1 MYKQYNQPTK
11 VIKYVKQKKKI
22 QMERHSLLL
31 LSVLFFSFSLGIT
44 SIDPGKFLQCLKLQS
59 KTGFIPVYTSTSSR
73 FSSIWQSTVHNIRFI
88 TSATLKPEFIILP
101 SNESHVQASVICS
114 KQHGILMKI
123 RSGGHDYEGLS
134 SISDVPFLILDLSNL
149 RAISVDAENKT
160 AWVQSGAL
168 LGELYYRIAEKSK
181 TLAFPAGVCP
191 TVGAGGS
198 FSGGGYG
205 TLLRKYGLAADSV
218 IDAQIVDVNGR
229 ILDRVSMGEDLF
241 WAIRGGAPGSF
252 GVVLSW
258 KIRLVDVPPTVTV
271 FRIEKMLRDNPGFTS
286 LVHRWQEVARN
297 LPQELLIRAAIAP
310 VGTEERRTIKASF
323 ISLFLG
329 DSKKLSTVMKQGF
342 PELGLES
349 KDCTEMSWIRSVLWY
364 AGMPDNGTLN
374 DLLNRTQSKRF
385 AKGKSDYVKTPIPV
399 VGLEG
404 AWKLL
409 MKEVRPVM
417 TMHPFGG
424 RMDEIAET
432 EIPYPHRNGTL
443 FQIQYLTI
451 WTEQGSEE
459 SERHINWMRK
469 YYEYMAT
476 YVSKAP
482 REAYIGY
489 RDIDLGVSKNGTANS
504 LQGSAWG
511 SKYFKSNYKRLVQ
524 VKRKVDPENFF
535 RNEQSIPSN

>member
-1 MYKQYNQPTK
+1 MVLVVTLPPPTTRFRREKPLGRPFAKTKGIKNRKKDKVGYHEQTHSWKCRQPVEDPFAKKRAEKQQHAEKNRKNRLQNLKQAAK
-11 VIKYVKQKKKI
+11 VAA
-22 QMERHSLLL
+22 
-31 LSVLFFSFSLGIT
+31 FPSFSLGIT

-160 AWVQSGAL
+160 AWVQS
-168 LGELYYRIAEKSK
+168 
-181 TLAFPAGVCP
+181 
-191 TVGAGGS
+191 
-198 FSGGGYG
+198 
-205 TLLRKYGLAADSV
+205 
-218 IDAQIVDVNGR
+218 
-229 ILDRVSMGEDLF
+229 
-241 WAIRGGAPGSF
+241 
-252 GVVLSW
+252 
-258 KIRLVDVPPTVTV
+258 
-271 FRIEKMLRDNPGFTS
+271 
-286 LVHRWQEVARN
+286 VHRWQEVARN

>member
-1 MYKQYNQPTK
+1 
-11 VIKYVKQKKKI
+11 
-22 QMERHSLLL
+22 MERYSVLLI
-31 LSVLFFSFSLGIT
+31 SVLFFSFSLGTT
-44 SIDPGKFLQCLKLQS
+44 SVDPGKFLQCLKLQS
-59 KTGFIPVYTSTSSR
+59 KAGSVPVYTPTSSR
-73 FSSIWQSTVHNIRFI
+73 FSQIWQTTVHNIRFI

-101 SNESHVQASVICS
+101 SNETHVQASVICS

-149 RAISVDAENKT
+149 RSISVDAENKT

-205 TLLRKYGLAADSV
+205 TLLRKYGLAADNV

-229 ILDRVSMGEDLF
+229 ILDRESSGEDLF
-241 WAIRGGAPGSF
+241 WAIRGGSPGSF

-258 KIRLVDVPPTVTV
+258 KIRLVDVPQTVHV
-271 FRIEKMLRDNPGFTS
+271 FRIEKMLRDDPDFTS
-286 LVHRWQEVARN
+286 LVHRWQEVAHN
-297 LPQELLIRAAIAP
+297 LPQELLIRTAIAP

-329 DSKKLSTVMKQGF
+329 DSKKLLTVMKQGF

-349 KDCTEMSWIRSVLWY
+349 KDCTEMSWIRSVLW
-364 AGMPDNGTLN
+364 
-374 DLLNRTQSKRF
+374 TQSKRF

-476 YVSKAP
+476 YVSKSP

-489 RDIDLGVSKNGTANS
+489 RDIDLGVSKNGTENS

-511 SKYFKSNYKRLVQ
+511 SKYFKSNYKRLIQ